1 MTDLAALVAANE
13 DAAAAIAAAY
23 EILLGGVPNIAGFTV
38 LINNANE
45 TNFGSNDPSIVFNQE
60 NIFINIV
67 NALVQ
72 GNPDAAAAFAD
83 ITAGAASLAD
93 KVAAIYNALIPP
105 GAQSEGGLAFVTRPD
120 ALAFYAQVAAERGV
134 AGPDGAAIVAMASIL
149 NIAYENDVS
158 GIGDATND
166 LLAAIANGS
175 AVLPASG
182 DTFTPIEVADGTDFD
197 GDDNAAGAII
207 TLTDRV
213 DAPGIDES
221 QAGSGRDTTGTGFN
235 DLYIATGSTL
245 GAGDEIAAGGG
256 NDTLQL
262 RFIDQG
268 IRWVD
273 LGTGFVPGIGL
284 TVNLPVFEVRST
296 GLENIDVQLAGGNDI
311 LDILL
316 SPPLNPFEV
325 VFGGAEI
332 DLSRSSEITDLNI
345 ERSSGI
351 LRFSSIQNNV
361 NVNIADSVA
370 WLQFIFDDGA
380 LGGAA
385 STFTLDVDHA
395 YAILDIEANGPGDV
409 FDSLVLNTNDF
420 NVLVVSD
427 NWDGSLPLTS
437 LTVTGA
443 GTNVLLSGLTSPIL
457 VGPLAGTTD
466 EFAGLTTVDLSANT
480 GGTAVE
486 LLFNMA
492 DLTFTG
498 GDGNDIA
505 LLGST
510 SGGGFLTND
519 DDFDGGDGY
528 DILGFGGDDLV
539 GLNAATV
546 QNFELFALFNDASG
560 NFLKFEGDEFE
571 VDVAL
576 FADWNAELQLEHF
589 DDQILYVLE
598 DQDNAGNSLISFD
611 DTDVGTISLGLPI
624 ELMTYVN
631 LGLDF
636 LDELGLDALI
646 PLLTTP
652 TGTFGVYLEE
662 VDASGLE
669 QINFEVGGGLLAAF
683 NTSLLVN
690 QLDADDEVTTVAVS
704 GTGDFDVDAILV
716 ADSDGDAVAGN
727 DDRDDI
733 SIDTFDLSGLSGGF
747 SNYNAGLIDAQTF
760 IVGALGNHQTETT
773 LFDFNG
779 DAAVGAGDEASVF
792 DFGLDA
798 AYLAGASGD
807 GDQDRANFTDA
818 GFGNLVITNFTA
830 FLDPAGVSIQEQD
843 ILDFTA
849 LGVDELTD
857 LTIVDDGAGNSV
869 ITSSLFDGTVVL
881 LGVDRTWLSNENFDF
896 VA

>member
-105 GAQSEGGLAFVTRPD
+105 GAQSEGGLEYVTRAE

-149 NIAYENDVS
+149 NIAYEDDVS
-158 GIGDATND
+158 GIGDAVND

-235 DLYIATGSTL
+235 DLYIATGATL

-332 DLSRSSEITDLNI
+332 DLSRSSDITDLNI

-361 NVNIADSVA
+361 DVNIADSVA

-385 STFTLDVDHA
+385 STFTLDVDHV

-409 FDSLVLNTNDF
+409 FDSLVINTNDF

-539 GLNAATV
+539 GLNPGTV

-560 NFLKFEGDEFE
+560 ANFKFENGDFN
-571 VDVAL
+571 VDIAL
-576 FADWNAELQLEHF
+576 IADWNARLTLEDF
-589 DDQILYVLE
+589 DGHTLYVLE
-598 DQDNAGNSLISFD
+598 NQDNAASAIQFD
-611 DTDVGTISLGLPI
+611 DTDVGNISLGLPI

-652 TGTFGVYLEE
+652 TGTFGVELME
-662 VDASGLE
+662 VNTTDLE
-669 QINFEVGGGLLAAF
+669 QINFEVGGGLLAGF
-683 NTSLLVN
+683 NTELYVDNITLTGSVDTIAGLGTGNLFIYAITETN
-690 QLDADDEVTTVAVS
+690 AGDDAD
-704 GTGDFDVDAILV
+704 GL
-716 ADSDGDAVAGN
+716 
-727 DDRDDI
+727 
-733 SIDTFDLSGLSGGF
+733 TFDLSALTGGF
-747 SNYNAGLIDAQTF
+747 DGGNLAGVLLNGPQTYLL
-760 IVGALGNHQTETT
+760 GALGNIDAGDLTT
-773 LFDFNG
+773 SYDFDNDG
-779 DAAVGAGDEASVF
+779 TDDDSSVIALGGAGPAGDEF
-792 DFGLDA
+792 
-798 AYLAGASGD
+798 
-807 GDQDRANFTDA
+807 QDRVDFTDA
-818 GFGNLVITNFTA
+818 AFGNVAITGFDA
-830 FLDPAGVSIQEQD
+830 WVSGPVLGTQD
-843 ILDFTA
+843 ILDFTD

-857 LTIVDDGAGNSV
+857 LTFTDVADGVV
-869 ITSSLFDGTVVL
+869 ITSSLFAGSVL
-881 LGVDRTWLSNENFDF
+881 LVGVSAANISNENFDF

>member
-105 GAQSEGGLAFVTRPD
+105 GAQSEGGLEYVTRAE

-149 NIAYENDVS
+149 NIAYEDDVS
-158 GIGDATND
+158 GIGDSVND

-182 DTFTPIEVADGTDFD
+182 DTFTPIEDADGTDFD

-235 DLYIATGSTL
+235 DLYIATGATL

-273 LGTGFVPGIGL
+273 LGTGFVPGVGL

-332 DLSRSSEITDLNI
+332 DLARSTDITDLNI

-351 LRFSSIQNNV
+351 LRFSNIQNNV
-361 NVNIADSVA
+361 DVSIADSVA

-385 STFTLDVDHA
+385 STFTLDVDHV
-395 YAILDIEANGPGDV
+395 YAILDIESNGPGDV
-409 FDSLVLNTNDF
+409 FDSLVINTNDF

-427 NWDGSLPLTS
+427 NWDPSLPLTS

-443 GTNVLLSGLTSPIL
+443 GTNVLLSGLTSPEL
-457 VGPLAGTTD
+457 GPLLNPADPLYPAYITN
-466 EFAGLTTVDLSANT
+466 EFSGLTTVDLSANT

-486 LLFNMA
+486 LLWNMA

-498 GDGNDIA
+498 GSGNDIA
-505 LLGST
+505 LLGSDA
-510 SGGGFLTND
+510 GGGYLTND
-519 DDFDGGDGY
+519 DSFDGGLGY

-539 GLNAATV
+539 ALDPATV
-546 QNFELFALFNDASG
+546 TRFELFALFNDASG
-560 NFLKFEGDEFE
+560 DAFKFENGDFN
-571 VDVAL
+571 VDIAL
-576 FADWNAELQLEHF
+576 LADWNARLTLEDF
-589 DDQILYVLE
+589 DDHTLYVLE
-598 DQDNAGNSLISFD
+598 SQDNAGNSAIQFD
-611 DTDVGTISLGLPI
+611 DTDVGNISLGLPI

-652 TGTFGVYLEE
+652 AGTFTVYLEE
-662 VDASGLE
+662 VNTTDLE

-683 NTSLLVN
+683 NTELQVNNITLTGSLGTIAGSGSGDLAIYN
-690 QLDADDEVTTVAVS
+690 ITETNAGDDAD
-704 GTGDFDVDAILV
+704 GL
-716 ADSDGDAVAGN
+716 
-727 DDRDDI
+727 
-733 SIDTFDLSGLSGGF
+733 TFDLTALTGGFDGSGLDAVLANGPQT
-747 SNYNAGLIDAQTF
+747 YLI
-760 IVGALGNHQTETT
+760 GALGNYDG
-773 LFDFNG
+773 LANWDFDG
-779 DAAVGAGDEASVF
+779 DAANDDSSEIGLGAGDLFMDFVVF
-792 DFGLDA
+792 
-798 AYLAGASGD
+798 S
-807 GDQDRANFTDA
+807 DA
-818 GFGNLVITNFTA
+818 GFGNLVINGFTGA
-830 FLDPAGVSIQEQD
+830 AGLLSPDRD

-849 LGVDELTD
+849 LGVDEGTD
-857 LTIVDDGAGNSV
+857 LNYDYTTSAGNLI
-869 ITSSLFDGTVVL
+869 ITSDLFDGSVL
-881 LGVDRTWLSNENFDF
+881 LVGVTAATFSNENLDL

>member
-1 MTDLAALVAANE
+1 MEDLAALVAANE

-23 EILLGGVPNIAGFTV
+23 EMLLGGVPNIAGFEF
-38 LINNANE
+38 LIDNAIA
-45 TNFGSNDPSIVFNQE
+45 TNYGSNNPNIVFNQE
-60 NIFINIV
+60 NIFINIA

-72 GNPDAAAAFAD
+72 GNTAAAAAFAD
-83 ITAGAASLAD
+83 ITAGQASLAD
-93 KVAAIYNALIPP
+93 KVAAIYNALIPA
-105 GAQSEGGLAFVTRPD
+105 GAQSEGGLEYVTRPE

-149 NIAYENDVS
+149 NIAYENDTS

-166 LLAAIANGS
+166 LLAAIANGT
-175 AVLPASG
+175 AQLPASG
-182 DTFTPIEVADGTDFD
+182 STFTPIETADGTGFD
-197 GDDNAAGAII
+197 GDDNSAGAII

-221 QAGSGRDTTGTGFN
+221 QAGSGRDTTGTGFD
-235 DLYIATGSTL
+235 DLYVATGSTL
-245 GAGDEIAAGGG
+245 NAGDEIAAGAGD
-256 NDTLQL
+256 DTLQL

-268 IRWVD
+268 VRWVD
-273 LGTGFVPGIGL
+273 LGTGFVPGIGV

-296 GLENIDVQLAGGNDI
+296 DLENIDVQLAGGNDI

-332 DLSRSSEITDLNI
+332 DLARSSEITDLNI

-351 LRFSSIQNNV
+351 LRFSNIQNNV
-361 NVNIADSVA
+361 NVSVTDSVA

-409 FDSLVLNTNDF
+409 FDSLVINTTDY

-437 LTVTGA
+437 LTVTGD

-486 LLFNMA
+486 LLFNKA

-498 GDGNDIA
+498 GSGNDIA
-505 LLGST
+505 LFGSD
-510 SGGGFLTND
+510 SGGGYVNND
-519 DDFDGGDGY
+519 DSFDGRGGY

-539 GLNAATV
+539 GLDAATV
-546 QNFELFALFNDASG
+546 KNFELFALFNDASG
-560 NFLKFEGDEFE
+560 ADFKFENADFN
-571 VDVAL
+571 VDIAL
-576 FADWNAELQLEHF
+576 IADWNAELQLEDF
-589 DDQILYVLE
+589 DGHTLYVLE
-598 DQDNAGNSLISFD
+598 SQNSGTSAISFD

-624 ELMTYVN
+624 ELSTYTA

-636 LDELGLDALI
+636 LDELGLDAII

-652 TGTFGVYLEE
+652 SPVPFVVTLDE
-662 VDASGLE
+662 VDTTDLD
-669 QINFEVGGGLLAAF
+669 QINFEVGGGLLAGVNTQLQVDDLVLSGSVGTIAGSGSGSLVLVDITETNVGDDVDGLTFDLTALTGGF
-683 NTSLLVN
+683 NGAGLSVDLAGGPQTFLIGALG
-690 QLDADDEVTTVAVS
+690 TVYGLANY
-704 GTGDFDVDAILV
+704 DFD
-716 ADSDGDAVAGN
+716 GGGN
-727 DDRDDI
+727 DDASEI
-733 SIDTFDLSGLSGGF
+733 
-747 SNYNAGLIDAQTF
+747 
-760 IVGALGNHQTETT
+760 ALG
-773 LFDFNG
+773 
-779 DAAVGAGDEASVF
+779 AAD
-792 DFGLDA
+792 
-798 AYLAGASGD
+798 LA
-807 GDQDRANFTDA
+807 QDRVDFTDP
-818 GFGNLVITNFTA
+818 GFGNLVIRDF
-830 FLDPAGVSIQEQD
+830 AGAAGLLTGQQD

-849 LGVDELTD
+849 LGVNEATD
-857 LTIVDDGAGNSV
+857 LNLDYTTVAGSLI
-869 ITSSLFDGTVVL
+869 ITSDLFDGSVL
-881 LGVDRTWLSNENFDF
+881 LVGVTSATFSNENLDL